1 MRFWRKNGHRVLV
14 VGIFQSL
21 GAGRAVLPKH
31 HRSQLRHA
39 PALHASAKGR
49 QRVEEHGISV
59 IAGSTAASVLGLA
72 LGAFIFW
79 QHGMLADYRPV
90 GLVLPFAAFALAGA
104 ITGWIL
110 IQLLRE
116 HVDSESFAR
125 FTNTILPNETVVLA
139 EVGASES
146 SRVLA
151 ILRGVEAEAPVTF
164 GFYPPPPFSI
174 ESTARPLSH
183 ELSSSQRLVEKA
195 ASLAHAIA
203 VSRKAKPRGASFLHR
218 LLEIENALEWANM
231 SLTMSAEAHH
241 AFTLSAEWLLDNAYL
256 IREQVADLRKS
267 LPQKYYGK
275 LPLIASGPNAG
286 LPRVYQ
292 VAAEMVAET
301 DGALEPDIIRRFLAA
316 FQAITPLDIGELWA
330 LPLMLRL
337 QLLECLRT
345 LAIQVDQQQRESEEA
360 DFWANRLITAVRH
373 SSPRLLRLMEAL
385 VERYP
390 EPTPHFASELVA
402 HLYDEEGVLPL
413 VSGWLERS
421 LRSPLLEVMQQEHRR
436 QAVQQTALT
445 NAINSCRRLAQIQ
458 WRELFQSTSWAES
471 ELAAD
476 PAGVYAHLDFETRDR
491 CRGAVEE
498 IARWS
503 RCSEQKTIDQALA
516 LAKAAEDEVARH
528 VGYYLI
534 DAGRP
539 ALERETSA
547 RVPLAERSRRWL
559 RAHAVGAYF
568 GSIFLLTVAMVAA
581 PLLFSAGSVHWLTHG
596 LLGFLLL
603 LPASELAVLAVN
615 YFVTSVLPPRVLPK
629 MSFKKEG
636 IPDDCRTLVVVPL
649 LLTTPDAIQNEL
661 NRLEIR
667 YLGNTDGNLRF
678 SLLSD
683 FADAPRESMPEDA
696 EYIDI
701 VARGI
706 EELNRRHGAGRFF
719 LFHRGRSWSESE
731 QRWIGWERK
740 RGKLEEL
747 NRFLIGESAPQ
758 LEGFLCA
765 GDRAQL
771 EGIRFVITLDADTQ
785 LLRDTARRMV
795 ETLAHPLNQARLS
808 PDGRRVIRGYTIIQ
822 PSVSASLPSARA
834 TRFSRIF
841 ADPRGIDPY
850 THAISDVYQDL
861 VGEGSYHGKGI
872 YELQTFHHLLSGRF
886 PTAHLL
892 SHDLLE
898 GFHVRVGL
906 ATDIE
911 LLDVFPNS
919 YIAWW
924 SRQHRWIRGDWQ
936 IIDWQKSRVAL
947 GGGRMEPNPLSVFNR
962 WKIFDN
968 LRRSLVPPAIVAL
981 LLVGWFYTPAAILWS
996 AIIAA
1001 LMLWPVL
1008 NAFLALLF
1016 HPPPPGTRFWRDPRD
1031 RLLRVVLTVIFLA
1044 DNAAMA
1050 LDAIVRVIYRRTTS
1064 HRLLLEWETA
1074 ADAHRRA
1081 RSRQLQFI
1089 LSRLWIPAA
1098 CVLLFVGAASRGT
1111 AAMVAAA
1118 PFLLLGALFP
1128 VAVVVINRPAKS
1140 WRGGTLT
1147 SDDRRFLRA
1156 VARRTWRY
1164 FDDFV
1169 GPQTSWLPPDNV
1181 QETPTREIFMR
1192 TSPTNIGL
1200 SMLATVAA
1208 NDFGY
1213 ITIDD
1218 LVERNLR
1225 TLETLDRLERF
1236 EGHLFN
1242 WYDLSTLEPLRP
1254 RYVSA
1259 VDSGNLLASLWTF
1272 QTSCDELAARPLLDD
1287 AALRGIAD
1295 TLRVFRQIA
1304 PNQKEAER
1312 PLAFLRLEGL
1322 TRDKPSNLEEIIL
1335 RIRAARQLAQDLL
1348 LHYRGQETDPHVYWA
1363 QQISKQV
1370 AAWNGVIDK
1379 YLRPVEVLMSP
1390 PAQLMSLGE
1399 ATHESRREALAA
1411 TFSLRN
1417 IAIEGI
1423 SGLVP
1428 LLPFYQR
1435 REDQE
1440 ISRDV
1445 REWLDLLVTEV
1456 DRSRRNASEQLAQL
1470 DELIGQSQQLEEGMG
1485 LRFLYDEER
1494 RIFAIGYQVAERRLD
1509 SSFYDLLAS
1518 EARLTSFLAIAR
1530 GEVPIEHWWALS
1542 RPFGSAYGRLPL
1554 LSWSGTMFEYL
1565 MPLLFTQTHENSLL
1579 DRACYDAVRCQIGYA
1594 RQNRVPWGISESAFS
1609 ALDRRNVYQYRAFG
1623 VPALALKRGQDEDL
1637 VVAPYAAALALG
1649 VEPAAAIR
1657 NLRRLA
1663 TLDGSA
1669 VLADYGY
1676 YEAID
1681 YSRRTELDGATG
1693 IIIHCYRVHHQ
1704 GMSLLAYDNALHDN
1718 AMRRRFH
1725 SDPRIRA
1732 TEPLLHEHIPEQI
1745 LPTTGEAHEERP
1757 VRQTIATTGA
1767 PAVAQTPDIASP
1779 RTHLLS
1785 NGTCSVTVT
1794 NSGGGYLRWLD
1805 LDVTRWRAD
1814 ATCDVSGAFC
1824 YIRDLESGTT
1834 WSNTHQPVK
1843 SPERRYTWS
1852 FTPDKAE
1859 FRRRS
1864 GPCETITEI
1873 VVSAEDD
1880 AEIRRV
1886 TLVNTSRKT
1895 CELELTSYLE
1905 LALAPHRTDRAHPA
1919 FNKLF
1924 IETEW
1929 LARCEALV
1937 ARRRLRGSDDRPVW
1951 AAHLMVP
1958 ESAIEAAEFETDR
1971 AKFLGRGRTLENP
1984 EALTR
1989 HLTSSIGAV
1998 LDPIF
2003 SLRRHVTILP
2013 NQRFQFALVTVV
2025 ADSREGVVTLAGR
2038 YSEFHTC
2045 ARAFETGWIHSQLAM
2060 LRLHIRRADVQTFQ
2074 QLASLIIFPQAQ
2086 LRPPPARLGRRSEG
2100 QRALW
2105 RQGISGDLP
2114 IVVVMIGHLRDME
2127 VVREILTAHTFW
2139 HLRSLKV
2146 DLVLVSEE
2154 VASYDEPL
2162 TGHLRRL
2169 TEAQAH
2175 LTGVDQPGG
2184 IYLRSATKI
2193 SKEELIALQAA
2204 ARAVLVAARGTLR
2217 QQLAAT
2223 APAAAKPRQLVPGRQ
2238 FREEPS
2244 APLPFMELKY
2254 FNGLGGFTEDGKEF
2268 VIYLG
2273 PSTRTPLP
2281 WINIMANPKFGALV
2295 SESGAECVWGRNSQN
2310 DRLTPWFN
2318 DPICDPPGT
2327 AIYIRDDEIGVAWS
2341 PTPQPIREKDAYRAR
2356 HGQGYTTFEHNS
2368 HAIEQQLLTF
2378 VPVDD
2383 AWGQPVRLQRLRL
2396 RNNSSRRRKLTVT
2409 AYATL
2414 VLGSDP
2420 EETGMHIVTKW
2431 DLQSQSLFAR
2441 NSYNPEFCDCIT
2453 FATSAPTPTSFTA
2466 DRAAFIGRNHSLR
2479 DPAAMGHERLTGDV
2493 GAGLDPCV

>member
-1 MRFWRKNGHRVLV
+1 MRFWPKKGDRVLL
-14 VGIFQSL
+14 VGIFQSV
-21 GAGRAVLPKH
+21 GAGRAVLQNL
-31 HRSQLRHA
+31 HRARFRRA
-39 PALHASAKGR
+39 AAIHASAKGR
-49 QRVEEHGISV
+49 QRVEEHGISA
-59 IAGSTAASVLGLA
+59 IGGSTAASVLGLA

-79 QHGMLADYRPV
+79 QRGMLADYRPV
-90 GLVLPFAAFALAGA
+90 GLVLPFAAFTLAGA

-110 IQLLRE
+110 VQLLRE

-174 ESTARPLSH
+174 ESAARPLSH
-183 ELSSSQRLVEKA
+183 ELPSSQRLVEKA
-195 ASLAHAIA
+195 AGLARTIA
-203 VSRKAKPRGASFLHR
+203 VSRAPKPRGPSFLHR
-218 LLEIENALEWANM
+218 LLEIEDALEWANM

-256 IREQVADLRKS
+256 IREQVTDLRES

-275 LPLIASGPNAG
+275 LPLIASGPEAG
-286 LPRVYQ
+286 LPRVYH
-292 VAAEMVAET
+292 VASKMVSES
-301 DGALEPDIIRRFLAA
+301 GGSLEPEIIRKFLVA

-360 DFWANRLITAVRH
+360 DFWAKRLITAVRH
-373 SSPRLLRLMEAL
+373 SSPRFLKIMEEL

-476 PAGVYAHLDFETRDR
+476 PAGVYARLDFETSDR

-498 IARWS
+498 VARWS

-539 ALERETSA
+539 ALERATST

-559 RAHAVGAYF
+559 RAHATGAYF
-568 GSIFLLTVAMVAA
+568 GSIFLLTATMVAA
-581 PLLFSAGSVHWLTHG
+581 PLLFSAGSVHWLTQG

-603 LPASELAVLAVN
+603 LPASELAVLAMN
-615 YFVTSVLPPRVLPK
+615 YFVTSLLPPQVLPK

-667 YLGNTDGNLRF
+667 YLGNTDANLRF
-678 SLLSD
+678 SLLTD

-740 RGKLEEL
+740 RGKLEQL
-747 NRFLIGESAPQ
+747 NRFLIGESAPE

-785 LLRDTARRMV
+785 LLRDTARRMI

-808 PDGRRVIRGYTIIQ
+808 PDGHVIRGYTIIQ
-822 PSVSASLPSARA
+822 PSVSASLPSATA
-834 TRFSRIF
+834 TWFSRIF

-850 THAISDVYQDL
+850 THAVSDVYQDL

-872 YELQTFHHLLSGRF
+872 YDLRTFHRLLSGRF

-898 GFHVRVGL
+898 GCHVRVGL

-911 LLDVFPNS
+911 LLDVFPSS

-924 SRQHRWIRGDWQ
+924 NRQHRWIRGDWQ
-936 IIDWQKSRVAL
+936 IIDWLKPRVPV
-947 GGGRMEPNPLSVFNR
+947 GGDRVEPNPLSAFDR

-968 LRRSLVPPAIVAL
+968 LRRSLVPPATIGFL
-981 LLVGWFYTPAAILWS
+981 LAGWFFTPTPMLWS
-996 AIIAA
+996 GLIAA

-1031 RLLRVVLTVIFLA
+1031 RLLRVMLTVVFLA
-1044 DNAAMA
+1044 DNSAMA
-1050 LDAIVRVIYRRTTS
+1050 LDAIVRVIYRRITS

-1098 CVLLFVGAASRGT
+1098 CVFLFVGAASRGT

-1128 VAVVVINRPAKS
+1128 MAVMVINRPAKS

-1147 SDDRRFLRA
+1147 SDDRRFLSA

-1169 GPQTSWLPPDNV
+1169 GPQTSWLPPDNI

-1200 SMLATVAA
+1200 SMLATVSA

-1225 TLETLDRLERF
+1225 TLETLGRLERF

-1272 QTSCDELAARPLLDD
+1272 ETSCDELAARPLLDES
-1287 AALRGIAD
+1287 ALRGIAD
-1295 TLRVFRQIA
+1295 TMSVLRQNA
-1304 PNQKEAER
+1304 PSTKDAER
-1312 PLAFLRLEGL
+1312 PPAFLRLAEL
-1322 TRDKPSNLEEIIL
+1322 TMGQPANLEEIIL
-1335 RIRAARQLAQDLL
+1335 RVRAARQPAQDLL
-1348 LHYRGQETDPHVYWA
+1348 LHYRGRETDPRAYWV

-1379 YLRPVEVLMSP
+1379 YLRPVEILMSP

-1470 DELIGQSQQLEEGMG
+1470 DELIAQSQELEGGMG

-1494 RIFAIGYQVAERRLD
+1494 RMLAIGYQVAERRLD
-1509 SSFYDLLAS
+1509 TSFYDLLAS

-1530 GEVPIEHWWALS
+1530 GEVPVEHWWALS

-1554 LSWSGTMFEYL
+1554 MSWSGTMFEYL

-1579 DRACYDAVRCQIGYA
+1579 DRACYDAVRCQIAYA
-1594 RQNRVPWGISESAFS
+1594 HQNSVPWGISESAFS
-1609 ALDRRNVYQYRAFG
+1609 ALDRHNVYQYRAFG
-1623 VPALALKRGQDEDL
+1623 VPPLALRREQEEDL

-1649 VEPAAAIR
+1649 VEPAAAVK
-1657 NLRRLA
+1657 NLRKLA
-1663 TLDGSA
+1663 TLGNPTLLGDC
-1669 VLADYGY
+1669 GY

-1681 YSRRTELDGATG
+1681 YSRRTEPRASAG
-1693 IIIHCYRVHHQ
+1693 IIIHCYMAHHQ
-1704 GMSLLAYDNALHDN
+1704 GMSLLAYDNALHEN
-1718 AMRRRFH
+1718 TMRRRFH

-1732 TEPLLHEHIPEQI
+1732 TEPILHEHIPEQI
-1745 LPTTGEAHEERP
+1745 LPTSGEVHEERP
-1757 VRQTIATTGA
+1757 LPRTIPMLGS
-1767 PAVAQTPDIASP
+1767 AVVPQTPDIASP
-1779 RTHLLS
+1779 HIHLLS
-1785 NGTCSVTVT
+1785 NGPCSVMVT

-1814 ATCDVSGAFC
+1814 TTCDAPGPVC
-1824 YIRDLESGTT
+1824 YIRNLESGTT
-1834 WSNTHQPVK
+1834 WSNTHQPVR

-1852 FTPDKAE
+1852 FTADKAE

-1864 GPCETITEI
+1864 GPCETFTEI
-1873 VVSAEDD
+1873 VV
-1880 AEIRRV
+1880 
-1886 TLVNTSRKT
+1886 
-1895 CELELTSYLE
+1895 
-1905 LALAPHRTDRAHPA
+1905 
-1919 FNKLF
+1919 
-1924 IETEW
+1924 
-1929 LARCEALV
+1929 
-1937 ARRRLRGSDDRPVW
+1937 
-1951 AAHLMVP
+1951 
-1958 ESAIEAAEFETDR
+1958 
-1971 AKFLGRGRTLENP
+1971 
-1984 EALTR
+1984 
-1989 HLTSSIGAV
+1989 
-1998 LDPIF
+1998 
-2003 SLRRHVTILP
+2003 
-2013 NQRFQFALVTVV
+2013 
-2025 ADSREGVVTLAGR
+2025 
-2038 YSEFHTC
+2038 
-2045 ARAFETGWIHSQLAM
+2045 
-2060 LRLHIRRADVQTFQ
+2060 
-2074 QLASLIIFPQAQ
+2074 
-2086 LRPPPARLGRRSEG
+2086 
-2100 QRALW
+2100 
-2105 RQGISGDLP
+2105 
-2114 IVVVMIGHLRDME
+2114 
-2127 VVREILTAHTFW
+2127 
-2139 HLRSLKV
+2139 
-2146 DLVLVSEE
+2146 
-2154 VASYDEPL
+2154 
-2162 TGHLRRL
+2162 
-2169 TEAQAH
+2169 
-2175 LTGVDQPGG
+2175 
-2184 IYLRSATKI
+2184 
-2193 SKEELIALQAA
+2193 
-2204 ARAVLVAARGTLR
+2204 
-2217 QQLAAT
+2217 
-2223 APAAAKPRQLVPGRQ
+2223 
-2238 FREEPS
+2238 
-2244 APLPFMELKY
+2244 
-2254 FNGLGGFTEDGKEF
+2254 
-2268 VIYLG
+2268 
-2273 PSTRTPLP
+2273 
-2281 WINIMANPKFGALV
+2281 
-2295 SESGAECVWGRNSQN
+2295 
-2310 DRLTPWFN
+2310 
-2318 DPICDPPGT
+2318 
-2327 AIYIRDDEIGVAWS
+2327 
-2341 PTPQPIREKDAYRAR
+2341 
-2356 HGQGYTTFEHNS
+2356 
-2368 HAIEQQLLTF
+2368 
-2378 VPVDD
+2378 
-2383 AWGQPVRLQRLRL
+2383 
-2396 RNNSSRRRKLTVT
+2396 
-2409 AYATL
+2409 
-2414 VLGSDP
+2414 
-2420 EETGMHIVTKW
+2420 
-2431 DLQSQSLFAR
+2431 
-2441 NSYNPEFCDCIT
+2441 
-2453 FATSAPTPTSFTA
+2453 
-2466 DRAAFIGRNHSLR
+2466 
-2479 DPAAMGHERLTGDV
+2479 
-2493 GAGLDPCV
+2493 